1 MKKLV
6 LAAGL
11 AGVALALGGDALGCG
26 DKLVIVGRGMRP
38 KRVKGS
44 VPASILV
51 YADPKGSMPA
61 AMGEGHLRQDLE
73 RAGHRVRS
81 VVTRE
86 ELENALDTG
95 SYDLVFADLKETPLV
110 ETEAKG
116 APSKPTVLPTLY
128 NPSEADLVAATKD
141 YQCVMK
147 APGSQKEYLAVVNEA
162 MAIRAKQLQAEKKK
176 Q

>member
-1 MKKLV
+1 MKKLM

-11 AGVALALGGDALGCG
+11 AGAALALGGDALACG

-38 KRVKGS
+38 KRVRGS

-61 AMGEGHLRQDLE
+61 ALDEGHLRKDLE
-73 RAGHRVRS
+73 KAGHRVRS

-95 SYDLVFADLKETPLV
+95 SYDLVFADLKAAPLV
-110 ETEAKG
+110 ETEAKD
-116 APSKPTVLPTLY
+116 ARSKPTVLPTLF
-128 NPSEADLVAATKD
+128 NPSDADMAAATKE
-141 YQCVMK
+141 YHCVVK
-147 APGSQKEYLAVVNEA
+147 APGSQKDYLAVVNEA
-162 MAIRAKQLQAEKKK
+162 MALRAKEPQAQKKNP
-176 Q
+176 

>member
-1 MKKLV
+1 MTKLM

-11 AGVALALGGDALGCG
+11 AGAVLALGGDALACG

-61 AMGEGHLRQDLE
+61 ALDAGHLRQDLE
-73 RAGHRVRS
+73 KAGHRVRS
-81 VVTRE
+81 VGTRE
-86 ELENALDTG
+86 ELDDALGTG
-95 SYDLVFADLKETPLV
+95 SYDLVFTDIKSAPAI

-116 APSKPTVLPTLY
+116 AASKPTVLPTLF
-128 NPSEADLVAATKD
+128 NPSDADLAAATKE
-141 YQCVMK
+141 YHCVVK
-147 APGSQKEYLAVVNEA
+147 APGSQKDYLAVVNEA
-162 MAIRAKQLQAEKKK
+162 MAIRAKELKAEKK

>member
-1 MKKLV
+1 MKKLT
-6 LAAGL
+6 LAVGL
-11 AGVALALGGDALGCG
+11 AGVVLAMGGDALACG

-38 KRVKGS
+38 RRVKGS

-51 YADPKGSMPA
+51 YADPKGSIPA
-61 AMGEGHLRQDLE
+61 AMDEGHLRQDLE

-81 VVTRE
+81 VGSRA
-86 ELENALDTG
+86 ELENALETG
-95 SYDLVFADLKETPLV
+95 SYDLVFADFKEAPLV

-128 NPSEADLVAATKD
+128 NPSQADLAAATKE
-141 YQCVMK
+141 YQCVVK
-147 APGSQKEYLAVVNEA
+147 APGSQKDYLDVVNEA

>member
-1 MKKLV
+1 MKKLM

-11 AGVALALGGDALGCG
+11 AAAALAMGADTFACG

-61 AMGEGHLRQDLE
+61 ALEEGHLRQDLE
-73 RAGHRVRS
+73 KAGHRVRS
-81 VVTRE
+81 VGTRE
-86 ELENALDTG
+86 ELDSALDTG
-95 SYDLVFADLKETPLV
+95 SYDLVFTDIKSAPAI

-116 APSKPTVLPTLY
+116 ASSKPTVLPTLF
-128 NPSEADLVAATKD
+128 NPSDADLAAATKD
-141 YQCVMK
+141 YRCVVK
-147 APGSQKEYLAVVNEA
+147 APGSQKDYLAVVNEA
-162 MAIRAKQLQAEKKK
+162 MAIRAKELKAEKK